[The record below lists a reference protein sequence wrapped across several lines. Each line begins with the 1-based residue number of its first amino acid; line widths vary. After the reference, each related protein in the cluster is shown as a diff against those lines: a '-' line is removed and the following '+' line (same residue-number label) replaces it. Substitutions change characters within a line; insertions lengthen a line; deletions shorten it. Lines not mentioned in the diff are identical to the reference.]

1 MKEGEIFSTCQD
13 TRWHCIVPSRER
25 SRAQLDA
32 RAATEASR
40 ATMMRHLTTRAKAF
54 SPRRQT
60 HRQHRRGRRAHERD
74 SRARARVH
82 RSRPCL
88 ASCCQG
94 EPLTSAHVV
103 AHAHAA
109 VRHQLTV
116 NAAQRL
122 GPLGARRCR
131 LLPINDLV
139 HSEHASLPRRSV
151 PPIPC
156 GTAPS
161 LIHSC
166 LFACLFIVP
175 SSRDCAVGWVA
186 PTTRRGDGY
195 PAHQNHVALV
205 RKTGRTLTSFCGTVY
220 FSSEPALHNNT
231 QIKAS

>member
-32 RAATEASR
+32 RATEASR

-109 VRHQLTV
+109 VRHQLTM

-166 LFACLFIVP
+166 LFACPFFVP
-175 SSRDCAVGWVA
+175 SSRDCAGGVGCSDDTAWGWLSCTGWGAPKAAARQTTSEATALTCSCVA
-186 PTTRRGDGY
+186 
-195 PAHQNHVALV
+195 
-205 RKTGRTLTSFCGTVY
+205 
-220 FSSEPALHNNT
+220 
-231 QIKAS
+231 